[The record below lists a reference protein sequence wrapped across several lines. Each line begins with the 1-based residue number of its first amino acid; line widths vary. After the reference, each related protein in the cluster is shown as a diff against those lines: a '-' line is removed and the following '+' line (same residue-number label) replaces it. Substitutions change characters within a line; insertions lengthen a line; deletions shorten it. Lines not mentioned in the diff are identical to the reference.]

1 VQQRCDEQ
9 PAHAEELRQ
18 AKLSAGGLLGG
29 RKMENIGIIGTG
41 VMGLTVA
48 EKIIAAG
55 HNLTVYDVSADA
67 ARRAGNFGAQ
77 VVQTPKD
84 VAQKS
89 DIILLFLPGPVEV
102 ADCVSSSDGLLNA
115 MQPGTSIVD
124 MSTSDPD
131 ISAKMANLA
140 EKKGVDFLDAPVLG
154 RPATVGQW
162 ALPVGGQEEAI
173 ERCKPVFKIFAAHIF
188 HAGPAGAG
196 HKIKL
201 LNQLMFGAINAMT
214 AEMMAIADKVGIE
227 PRRLFEIITASKAGT
242 VSNLFKE
249 LGKRVA
255 DGNYEDPTFTVD
267 LLVKDIKLAV
277 QMAKENNAPPL
288 LARTIELINEVSQV
302 QGLGNKDTSIMW
314 TSYRGIWSGK

>member
-1 VQQRCDEQ
+1 
-9 PAHAEELRQ
+9 
-18 AKLSAGGLLGG
+18 
-29 RKMENIGIIGTG
+29 MENIGIIGTG

-55 HNLTVYDVSADA
+55 HSLTACDVFAEA
-67 ARRAGNFGAQ
+67 ARRAGDLGAQ
-77 VVQTPKD
+77 VAQTPKE

-89 DIILLFLPGPVEV
+89 DLILLFLPGPVEV
-102 ADCVSSSDGLLNA
+102 ADCITSAEGLLNA
-115 MQPGTSIVD
+115 MQPGTAIVD

-131 ISAKMANLA
+131 VSEKMARLA
-140 EKKGVDFLDAPVLG
+140 AKKGVDFLDAPVLG

-162 ALPVGGQEEAI
+162 ALPVGGKQEVI
-173 ERCKPVFKIFAAHIF
+173 DRCKPVFKIFAAHIF

-214 AEMMAIADKVGIE
+214 AEMMAIAEKIGIE
-227 PRRLFEIITASKAGT
+227 PGRLFEIIMASKAGT

-255 DGNYEDPTFTVD
+255 DDNYEDPTFTVD

-277 QMAKENNAPPL
+277 RMAKENNAPPL
-288 LARTIELINEVSQV
+288 LARTIEFINEVSQV

-314 TSYRGIWSGK
+314 TSYRGIWTGK

>member
-1 VQQRCDEQ
+1 
-9 PAHAEELRQ
+9 
-18 AKLSAGGLLGG
+18 
-29 RKMENIGIIGTG
+29 MEHIGIIGTG

-55 HNLTVYDVSADA
+55 HGLTVYDVSQDA
-67 ARRAGNFGAQ
+67 ASKAENFGAK
-77 VVQTPKD
+77 VARSPHD
-84 VAQKS
+84 VAEKS

-102 ADCVSSSDGLLNA
+102 VDCVTSADGLLVA

-124 MSTSDPD
+124 MSTSDPG
-131 ISAKMANLA
+131 ISKKMADLA
-140 EKKGVDFLDAPVLG
+140 GKKGVYFLDAPVLG
-154 RPATVGQW
+154 RPITVGQW
-162 ALPVGGQEEAI
+162 TLPVGGKEEAL
-173 ERCKPVFKIFAAHIF
+173 ERCKPLFKIFATHIF

-214 AEMMAIADKVGIE
+214 AEMMAIAEKIGIE
-227 PRRLFEIITASKAGT
+227 PRRLFEIITASQAGT

-249 LGKRVA
+249 IGKRIA
-255 DGNYEDPTFTVD
+255 EGNYEDPTFTVD
-267 LLVKDIKLAV
+267 LLVKDIKIAV

-288 LARTIELINEVSQV
+288 LARTIEFINEMSQV

-314 TSYRGIWSGK
+314 TSYRGIWTGK

>member
-1 VQQRCDEQ
+1 
-9 PAHAEELRQ
+9 
-18 AKLSAGGLLGG
+18 
-29 RKMENIGIIGTG
+29 MEKIGIVGTG

-55 HNLTVYDVSADA
+55 YSLTVYDVSPDA
-67 ARRAGNFGAQ
+67 ARRAANFGAQ
-77 VVQTPKD
+77 VAQSPKD
-84 VAQKS
+84 IAKKA

-102 ADCVSSSDGLLNA
+102 VNCVASADGLLNA

-124 MSTSDPD
+124 MSTSDPH
-131 ISAKMANLA
+131 ISAKMADLA

-154 RPATVGQW
+154 RPITVGQW
-162 ALPVGGQEEAI
+162 ALPVGGKKEAI
-173 ERCKPVFKIFAAHIF
+173 ERCKPLFKIFAAHIF
-188 HAGPAGAG
+188 HAGPAGDG

-214 AEMMAIADKVGIE
+214 AEMMAIAEKIGIE
-227 PRRLFEIITASKAGT
+227 PRRLFEIITTSQAGT

-249 LGKRVA
+249 LGKRVTE
-255 DGNYEDPTFTVD
+255 GKYENPTFTVD

-288 LARTIELINEVSQV
+288 LARTIEFINEVSQV

-314 TSYRGIWSGK
+314 TSYRGIWTGQ

>member
-1 VQQRCDEQ
+1 
-9 PAHAEELRQ
+9 
-18 AKLSAGGLLGG
+18 
-29 RKMENIGIIGTG
+29 MENIGIIGTG
-41 VMGLTVA
+41 IMGLTVA

-55 HNLTVYDVSADA
+55 HSLTVYDVSAEA
-67 ARRAGNFGAQ
+67 AGKAGNLGAQ
-77 VVQTPKD
+77 VAQAPKD
-84 VAQKS
+84 VARKS
-89 DIILLFLPGPVEV
+89 DIILLFLPGPAEV
-102 ADCVSSSDGLLNA
+102 VDCISSSADGLLNA
-115 MQPGTSIVD
+115 MPSGTAIVD

-131 ISAKMANLA
+131 VSARMAGLA
-140 EKKGVDFLDAPVLG
+140 EKKGIDFLDAPVLG
-154 RPATVGQW
+154 RPVTVGQW

-173 ERCKPVFKIFAAHIF
+173 ERCRPVFKIFAAHIF

-214 AEMMAIADKVGIE
+214 AEMMAIAEKVGIE

-255 DGNYEDPTFTVD
+255 EENYEDPTFTVD
-267 LLVKDIKLAV
+267 LLVKDIRLAV

-314 TSYRGIWSGK
+314 TSYRGIWTAK

>member
-1 VQQRCDEQ
+1 
-9 PAHAEELRQ
+9 
-18 AKLSAGGLLGG
+18 
-29 RKMENIGIIGTG
+29 MENIGIIGTG

-55 HNLTVYDVSADA
+55 HNLTVYDVFADA
-67 ARRAGNFGAQ
+67 ARRAGDLGAN
-77 VVQTPKD
+77 VAQTPKE

-89 DIILLFLPGPVEV
+89 DIILLFLPGPVQV
-102 ADCVSSSDGLLNA
+102 ADCVTSADGLLTA
-115 MQPGTSIVD
+115 MQAGTSIVD

-131 ISAKMANLA
+131 VSAQMAILA
-140 EKKGVDFLDAPVLG
+140 EKKGVYFLDAPVLG

-162 ALPVGGQEEAI
+162 ALPVGGNQEAI

-214 AEMMAIADKVGIE
+214 AEMMAIAERIGIE
-227 PRRLFEIITASKAGT
+227 PGRLYEIITASQAGT

-255 DGNYEDPTFTVD
+255 DENYEDPTFTVD

-288 LARTIELINEVSQV
+288 LARTIEYINEVSQV
-302 QGLGNKDTSIMW
+302 QGMGNKDTSIMW
-314 TSYRGIWSGK
+314 TSYRGIWTGK

>member
-1 VQQRCDEQ
+1 
-9 PAHAEELRQ
+9 
-18 AKLSAGGLLGG
+18 
-29 RKMENIGIIGTG
+29 MENIGIIGTG
-41 VMGLTVA
+41 IMGLTVA

-55 HNLTVYDVSADA
+55 HSLTVYDVSADA
-67 ARRAGNFGAQ
+67 ARSAGNFGAQ
-77 VVQTPKD
+77 VAQSPKD
-84 VAQKS
+84 VARQS

-102 ADCVSSSDGLLNA
+102 AECVTSADGLLNA
-115 MQPGTSIVD
+115 MQPGTFIVD

-131 ISAKMANLA
+131 ISAKMAGLA
-140 EKKGVDFLDAPVLG
+140 DKQGVDFLDAPVLG
-154 RPATVGQW
+154 RPITVGQW
-162 ALPVGGQEEAI
+162 ALPVGGNQEAI

-214 AEMMAIADKVGIE
+214 AEMMAIAEKIGIE
-227 PRRLFEIITASKAGT
+227 PRRLFEIITASQAGT

-267 LLVKDIKLAV
+267 LLAKDIKLAV
-277 QMAKENNAPPL
+277 QMAKENSAPPL
-288 LARTIELINEVSQV
+288 LARTVEFINEVSQA

-314 TSYRGIWSGK
+314 KSYRGIWDAK

>member
-162 ALPVGGQEEAI
+162 TLPVGGQEEAI

-214 AEMMAIADKVGIE
+214 AEMMAIAEKIGIE

-255 DGNYEDPTFTVD
+255 EGNYEDPTFTVD

>member
-1 VQQRCDEQ
+1 
-9 PAHAEELRQ
+9 
-18 AKLSAGGLLGG
+18 
-29 RKMENIGIIGTG
+29 MENIGIIGTG

-55 HNLTVYDVSADA
+55 HNLTVYDVFADA
-67 ARRAGNFGAQ
+67 ARRAGNLGAN
-77 VVQTPKD
+77 VAQTPKE

-89 DIILLFLPGPVEV
+89 DIILLFLPGPVQV
-102 ADCVSSSDGLLNA
+102 ADCVTSADGLLTA
-115 MQPGTSIVD
+115 MQAGTSIVD

-131 ISAKMANLA
+131 VSAQMAILA
-140 EKKGVDFLDAPVLG
+140 EKKGVYFLDAPVLG

-162 ALPVGGQEEAI
+162 ALPVGGNQEAI

-214 AEMMAIADKVGIE
+214 AEMMAIAERIGIE
-227 PRRLFEIITASKAGT
+227 PGRLYEIITASQAGT

-255 DGNYEDPTFTVD
+255 DENYEDPTFTVD

-288 LARTIELINEVSQV
+288 LARTIEYINEVSQV
-302 QGLGNKDTSIMW
+302 QGMGNKDTSIMW
-314 TSYRGIWSGK
+314 TSYRGIWTGK

>member
-1 VQQRCDEQ
+1 
-9 PAHAEELRQ
+9 
-18 AKLSAGGLLGG
+18 
-29 RKMENIGIIGTG
+29 MENIGIIGTG

-55 HNLTVYDVSADA
+55 HNLTVYDVFADA
-67 ARRAGNFGAQ
+67 ARRAGDLGAN
-77 VVQTPKD
+77 VAQTPKE

-89 DIILLFLPGPVEV
+89 DIILLFLPGPVQV
-102 ADCVSSSDGLLNA
+102 ADCVTSADGLLTA
-115 MQPGTSIVD
+115 MQAGTSIVD

-131 ISAKMANLA
+131 VSAQMAILA
-140 EKKGVDFLDAPVLG
+140 EKKGVYFLDAPVLG

-162 ALPVGGQEEAI
+162 ALPVGGNQEAI

-214 AEMMAIADKVGIE
+214 AEMMAIAERIGIE
-227 PRRLFEIITASKAGT
+227 PGRLYEIITASQAGT

-249 LGKRVA
+249 LGQRVA
-255 DGNYEDPTFTVD
+255 DENYEDPTFTVD

-288 LARTIELINEVSQV
+288 LARTIEYINEVSQV
-302 QGLGNKDTSIMW
+302 QGMGNKDTSIMW
-314 TSYRGIWSGK
+314 TSYRGIWTGK

>member
-1 VQQRCDEQ
+1 
-9 PAHAEELRQ
+9 
-18 AKLSAGGLLGG
+18 
-29 RKMENIGIIGTG
+29 MENIGIIGTG
-41 VMGLTVA
+41 IMGLTVA
-48 EKIIAAG
+48 KKIIAAG
-55 HNLTVYDVSADA
+55 HSLTVYDVSVDA
-67 ARRAGNFGAQ
+67 AGKAGTFGAQ
-77 VVQTPKD
+77 VAQTPKD
-84 VAQKS
+84 VAKTS
-89 DIILLFLPGPVEV
+89 DTILLFLPGPVEV
-102 ADCVSSSDGLLNA
+102 VDCVTSADGLLNA
-115 MQPGTSIVD
+115 MQPGTVIVD

-131 ISAKMANLA
+131 ISEKLAALAK
-140 EKKGVDFLDAPVLG
+140 KKGIDFLDAPVLG
-154 RPATVGQW
+154 RPITVGQW
-162 ALPVGGQEEAI
+162 ALPVGGKEAAI
-173 ERCKPVFKIFAAHIF
+173 ERCQPVFKIFAAHIF

-214 AEMMAIADKVGIE
+214 AEMMATAEKIGIE

-288 LARTIELINEVSQV
+288 LARTIEFINEVSQV
-302 QGLGNKDTSIMW
+302 QGLGSKDTSIMW
-314 TSYRGIWSGK
+314 TSYRGIWDGK

>member
-214 AEMMAIADKVGIE
+214 AEMMAIAEKIGIE

>member
-1 VQQRCDEQ
+1 
-9 PAHAEELRQ
+9 
-18 AKLSAGGLLGG
+18 
-29 RKMENIGIIGTG
+29 
-41 VMGLTVA
+41 
-48 EKIIAAG
+48 
-55 HNLTVYDVSADA
+55 
-67 ARRAGNFGAQ
+67 
-77 VVQTPKD
+77 
-84 VAQKS
+84 
-89 DIILLFLPGPVEV
+89 
-102 ADCVSSSDGLLNA
+102 

-131 ISAKMANLA
+131 ISARMANLA

-154 RPATVGQW
+154 RPVTVGQW

-173 ERCKPVFKIFAAHIF
+173 ERCRPVFKIFAAHIF

-214 AEMMAIADKVGIE
+214 AEMMAIAEKVGIE

-255 DGNYEDPTFTVD
+255 EGNYEDPTFTVD

-314 TSYRGIWSGK
+314 TSYRGIWSGN

>member
-1 VQQRCDEQ
+1 
-9 PAHAEELRQ
+9 
-18 AKLSAGGLLGG
+18 
-29 RKMENIGIIGTG
+29 MENIGIIGTG

-67 ARRAGNFGAQ
+67 AGRAGNFGAQ

-162 ALPVGGQEEAI
+162 ALPVGGKEEAI
-173 ERCKPVFKIFAAHIF
+173 ERCRPVFKIFAAHIF

-214 AEMMAIADKVGIE
+214 AEMMAIAEKIGIE

-255 DGNYEDPTFTVD
+255 EGNYEDTTFTVD

-277 QMAKENNAPPL
+277 RMAKENNAPPL